1 MNDNQNK
8 DNKYI
13 QYDLG
18 VNLTHGAQLPLE
30 FKKKL
35 VDLIKKNI

>member
-1 MNDNQNK
+1 MIDNQNK
-8 DNKYI
+8 DNKFI
-13 QYDLG
+13 HYDLG
-18 VNLTHGAQLPLE
+18 VNLTHGALLPLE